1 MDNNKNH
8 CVITKFSTI
17 KSFLLE
23 DSIIAG
29 LKRYDNVWKKCFSN
43 ILNFETGGDHME
55 MSF

>member
-8 CVITKFSTI
+8 CVITEFSTV